1 MNKFLNK
8 TCPVCRQKI
17 KDSDEVVVCPECG
30 TPHHRA
36 CYFAENKCA
45 MEALHGKFEW
55 HGSLPDETAH
65 AASSAQSEQDEANGN
80 DATNL
85 NSSTMSEEEV
95 KDRLINLLNGSEKS
109 GAVPPPE
116 FDSDVDRQVY
126 EEIKEM
132 MFPALQLMG
141 AEANPVF
148 FEAMTRR
155 MVNPKKGKDDISMR
169 ELVYFSSTSFFH
181 YQKCFS
187 YCMLGK
193 YKPNLNLGAALFYP
207 INQFYR
213 KMSGFATLL
222 TLFIL
227 LTEGLPLLVHKLGYI
242 GDSLLNTL
250 MIAGGVVSVAMTIFL
265 ALYNDF
271 FYYKHCVRQIKKIR
285 KRFDNKTD
293 NIEYYHE
300 LAQCGRPS
308 LLLALF
314 GLLVTV
320 FVRVFI
326 AVVLT
331 KQ

>member
-17 KDSDEVVVCPECG
+17 KNSDEVVVCPECG
-30 TPHHRA
+30 TPHHKT

-45 MEALHGKFEW
+45 LQDLHGEFEW
-55 HGSLPDETAH
+55 HGALPDEDAPNP
-65 AASSAQSEQDEANGN
+65 SEQGDAYDSDANTIITVNGTEMN
-80 DATNL
+80 
-85 NSSTMSEEEV
+85 EEEV
-95 KDRLINLLNGSEKS
+95 KNRLMDMINAKGM
-109 GAVPPPE
+109 GVAVPPTE
-116 FDSDVDRQVY
+116 FENEVDRQTY

-132 MFPALQLMG
+132 MLPALQFMN
-141 AEANPVF
+141 ADANPII
-148 FEAMTRR
+148 FEAMIRS
-155 MVNPKKGKDDISMR
+155 MSNPKKGKDGISMR
-169 ELVYFSSTSFFH
+169 ELVYFSSNSYFH
-181 YQKCFS
+181 FQKCFAN
-187 YCMLGK
+187 CLLGK
-193 YKPNLNLGAALFYP
+193 YKPSFNLSAALLYP

-250 MIAGGVVSVAMTIFL
+250 MIASGVVSIGLTIFL

-293 NIEYYHE
+293 NLEYYHE
-300 LAQCGRPS
+300 LALCGRPS

-314 GLLVTV
+314 GMLVTV

-326 AVVLT
+326 AVILT